1 MLIEK
6 HIDGENMNSG
16 LLTFIGIRKK
26 LIMYFLVTILLL
38 GVISFFSYYN
48 ARVVL
53 RNVNSIITDYS
64 YLNSLNNDVNSLM
77 MELEKYLTSASS
89 ENLLNYY
96 THYNTLQETSRKI
109 PRVAERNSEMLL
121 LKDIGNMIDE
131 LLAEADDAILAKRG
145 RISSRYI
152 SNFQRSDQISEYI
165 KLYNNKL
172 LDNKLK
178 TGSEKY
184 ENINK
189 TMNFISYFNLL
200 IIIAALFANIYIA
213 IVSTYRLT
221 KPISELSRSAE
232 KIAEG
237 DFNIELT
244 QTHTGDETDILAGA
258 FIKMVSSIKAYI
270 NELKSQAEVEKRLK
284 EQEMQNLKMMSHLKE
299 AELKFLQS
307 QINPHFLFNTL
318 NAAAQLAAIEEADK
332 SSEFIVS
339 IADLF
344 RYNLKNIDELTSL
357 EDEIRYVRNYMKI
370 LKTRFGS
377 RIDFYTDIDE
387 TTLDIMIPRIIIQ
400 PIVENAFIHG
410 LQNLERHGE
419 IHLNVR
425 QEEEFILIEVEDN
438 GIGMD
443 SASVEGIL
451 RFEEGGNTDK
461 NHITGI
467 GMSNVLYRLQ
477 LFFNIE
483 DPRKLLIIESETDRG
498 TKVTLKLPKVI
509 NLRKEGVD
517 TYDKTLN
524 SR

>member
-1 MLIEK
+1 
-6 HIDGENMNSG
+6 MNHG

-26 LIMYFLVTILLL
+26 LIMYFLLTILLL
-38 GVISFFSYYN
+38 GVISIFSYYN

-53 RNVNSIITDYS
+53 KNTNSIITDYS

-77 MELEKYLTSASS
+77 TELEKYLTTASS
-89 ENLLNYY
+89 ESLLNYY
-96 THYNTLQETSRKI
+96 THYNILQETTRKI
-109 PRVAERNSEMLL
+109 PRTAEYNTELLL

-131 LLAEADDAILAKRG
+131 LLIETDNAIQAKRG

-152 SNFQRSDQISEYI
+152 SHFQRSNRISDYI
-165 KLYNNKL
+165 KLYNNKI
-172 LDNKLK
+172 LDSKLK
-178 TGSEKY
+178 SGTEKY

-189 TMNFISYFNLL
+189 TMNFISYMNLL
-200 IIIAALFANIYIA
+200 IIIAALLANIYIA
-213 IVSTYRLT
+213 VVSTYRLT
-221 KPISELSRSAE
+221 KPISELSYSAE

-237 DFNIELT
+237 DFDIELR

-258 FIKMVSSIKAYI
+258 FIKMVNSIKAYI
-270 NELKSQAEVEKRLK
+270 SELKRQAEVEKRLK

-318 NAAAQLAAIEEADK
+318 NAAAQLAAIEGADK

-339 IADLF
+339 ISNLF
-344 RYNLKNIDELTSL
+344 RYNLKNIDELTTL
-357 EDEIRYVRNYMKI
+357 EDEIQYVKYYMQI

-387 TTLDIMIPRIIIQ
+387 TTFDIMIPRIVIQ

-425 QEEEFILIEVEDN
+425 REGDCILVEVIDN

-443 SASVEGIL
+443 SACIEEIL
-451 RFEEGGNTDK
+451 RFEEDGSKYRNRL
-461 NHITGI
+461 TGI

-483 DPRKLLIIESETDRG
+483 DPRKLLSIESEIGHG
-498 TKVTLKLPKVI
+498 TKVTLKLPIMKGA
-509 NLRKEGVD
+509 RREGED
-517 TYDKTLN
+517 TYDKA
-524 SR
+524 SDS